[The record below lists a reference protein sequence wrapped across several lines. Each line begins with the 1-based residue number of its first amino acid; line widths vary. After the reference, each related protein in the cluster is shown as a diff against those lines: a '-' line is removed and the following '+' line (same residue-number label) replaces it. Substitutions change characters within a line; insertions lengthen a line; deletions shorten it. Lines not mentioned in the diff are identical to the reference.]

1 MFKHQREGEVMDNV
15 TTVGIDLAK
24 NVFSVH
30 GVDAQGREV
39 LRRTVRRE
47 QLLALVARLPACL
60 IGVEACSGAHEWA
73 RQFQALG
80 HSARLMAPKFVA
92 PYRKG
97 GKNDGNDAEAICEA
111 VARPNMR
118 FVPLKSLEQQSV
130 LSLHRVR
137 QGFVEERTATIN
149 RIRGL
154 LAEFGHVL
162 PQRAVEV
169 RRRVP
174 GLLEHLPALAAR
186 ALRDLLAHVR
196 ILDQHLIDYERELA
210 HLARADERAA
220 RVQQLYGV
228 GPLSASAII
237 ASVGDAREF
246 DNGRQFAAWLGL
258 VPRQYSTGGK
268 TRLGHI
274 TRRGDPYLRTLL
286 IMGARAV
293 LQAATRRKDQLS
305 RWALAVRERRGYHR
319 ACVAIAAKNA
329 RIVWALLSKG
339 QTLRLSPTAAA

>member
-1 MFKHQREGEVMDNV
+1 MNNV

-30 GVDAQGREV
+30 GVDASGHEV
-39 LRRTVRRE
+39 LRRTVRRD
-47 QLLALVARLPACL
+47 QLAPLVAQWPACL
-60 IGVEACSGAHEWA
+60 IGMEACSGAHEWA
-73 RQFQALG
+73 RQFQEHG
-80 HSARLMAPKFVA
+80 HKVRLMAPKFVA
-92 PYRKG
+92 PYRKS

-118 FVPLKSLEQQSV
+118 FVPIKSVEQQSM
-130 LSLHRVR
+130 LCLHRTR
-137 QGFVEERTATIN
+137 QGFVEERTATLN

-174 GLLEHLPALAAR
+174 ELLGQLPALAAR
-186 ALRDLLAHVR
+186 ALTDLLAHVR
-196 ILDQHLIDYERELA
+196 VLDQHVLDYEREIGR
-210 HLARADERAA
+210 LARADERAE
-220 RVQQLYGV
+220 RVQALYGV

-237 ASVGDAREF
+237 ASVGNAHEF
-246 DNGRQFAAWLGL
+246 ENGRQFAAWLGL

-274 TRRGDPYLRTLL
+274 TRHGDSYLRTLL

-293 LQAATRRKDQLS
+293 LQAASRRQDRLS

-329 RIVWALLSKG
+329 RIIWALLSHNDS
-339 QTLRLSPTAAA
+339 LHVATA